1 MPSYIKF
8 SQVCIPINHPTNPN
22 VSNSLFNSY
31 MRKSFISKAVLR
43 IPWYVLGH
51 LTLPALLFIVEQD
64 PKIHPAQLFL
74 SPFSQ
79 PLTFSI
85 ILEMKYKCLTMT
97 SIHCGEIFSRY
108 DQLSGLRFP
117 FLTYTLKASYF

>member
-1 MPSYIKF
+1 MATILK
-8 SQVCIPINHPTNPN
+8 IIAIILLLWLEIMK
-22 VSNSLFNSY
+22 VSLA
-31 MRKSFISKAVLR
+31 KETHDEKAEVIILC
-43 IPWYVLGH
+43 VSH
-51 LTLPALLFIVEQD
+51 S
-64 PKIHPAQLFL
+64 AQLFV